1 MQKNNILQLH
11 SYGKFSVKTLIM
23 LVLAAFINA
32 VGVGLLLVPSQLIDG
47 GISGLSYLLNYLTDI
62 NISIFIILLNVPF
75 YVAAYRIIGVN
86 SVLYSLFS
94 IFMYAF
100 AMYLLRDIFK
110 LHELLVFTE
119 ITGGIHESKHFI
131 LAAIFGG
138 LLSGVGSGLTI
149 KNGSSFD
156 GIEILAVM
164 LTKRIGF
171 SVGQIVMFFNVL
183 LFSFAGIFMGSFLIP
198 LYSVIAYV
206 VGIKAV
212 DSIIEGL
219 DKAVS
224 AIIITVKGNEIATD
238 ISKIY
243 KRGITILEGKGYY
256 SDAKKDVLFCV
267 VNRFEV
273 GSLKKHVFD
282 IDPQAFITFS
292 EVSDVVGTPVKFRR
306 KTKQDII
313 RF

>member
-1 MQKNNILQLH
+1 
-11 SYGKFSVKTLIM
+11 
-23 LVLAAFINA
+23 
-32 VGVGLLLVPSQLIDG
+32 
-47 GISGLSYLLNYLTDI
+47 
-62 NISIFIILLNVPF
+62 
-75 YVAAYRIIGVN
+75 
-86 SVLYSLFS
+86 
-94 IFMYAF
+94 MYAF
-100 AMYLLRDIFK
+100 AMYFLRDVFK
-110 LHELLVFTE
+110 LHELSVFTE
-119 ITGGIHESKHFI
+119 ITGGIYESKHFI

-183 LFSFAGIFMGSFLIP
+183 LFSIAGIFMGSFLIP

-206 VGIKAV
+206 IGIKAV

-224 AIIITVKGNEIATD
+224 AIIITVKGNEIASD

-243 KRGITILEGKGYY
+243 KRGITMLEGKGYY
-256 SDAKKDVLFCV
+256 SDTRKDVLFCV

-282 IDPQAFITFS
+282 IDPQAFISFS
-292 EVSDVVGTPVKFRR
+292 EVSDVVGTPVKFRKKR
-306 KTKQDII
+306 KQNII
-313 RF
+313 KL